1 MCVIARVR
9 VCAVCVCKS
18 EGVRCVCICESEGVS
33 ECHAHIMH
41 THMLTH
47 RLIEIGR
54 FETPKTTGHYQS
66 GQVHIIMMS

>member
-1 MCVIARVR
+1 
-9 VCAVCVCKS
+9 
-18 EGVRCVCICESEGVS
+18 
-33 ECHAHIMH
+33 MH

>member
-1 MCVIARVR
+1 MLC
-9 VCAVCVCKS
+9 VCVVCVLVR
-18 EGVRCVCICESEGVS
+18 EGVRCVCACESEGVS